1 VVDKVNKNEL
11 ISKYEAKLIL
21 KNYSKNTI
29 DVYLSGVRIFIDF
42 IQKHKVK
49 NVTSDTLEQFYKFA
63 AIDLNYG
70 YSMMKQLLA
79 SVKFLYHEVLKE
91 PIDFDFNI
99 KMKKP
104 STIPEVLSV
113 EEVQRFLNTFTN
125 LKHKSIFTLCYS
137 AGLRVGE
144 ILNLKISDI
153 DSNRM
158 QIRVHQAKGKK
169 DRYSLLSPKVLVLLR
184 QYATEYNPKE
194 YLFEGQNGGK
204 YPSASIQN
212 LMRKHRKL
220 ANIKKRA
227 TPHTLRHSFA
237 THLLDSGTDI
247 RFIQE
252 LLGHKH
258 ISTTQI
264 YTHVTTRSVKE
275 IQSPIENMQL

>member
-1 VVDKVNKNEL
+1 MKKSELLVKYKHQLTLKNFSESTIRAYTNGLHLFLNYLNENNIKKVNSEHL
-11 ISKYEAKLIL
+11 SQFFYESKKA
-21 KNYSKNTI
+21 N
-29 DVYLSGVRIFIDF
+29 D
-42 IQKHKVK
+42 
-49 NVTSDTLEQFYKFA
+49 
-63 AIDLNYG
+63 YG

-158 QIRVHQAKGKK
+158 QIRIHQAKGKK

-204 YPSASIQN
+204 YSSASIQN

-275 IQSPIENMQL
+275 IQSPIENLQL